1 MSFSCPTPHSPAI
14 LAADS
19 LTSSGT
25 TKSPLKPLKVTTN
38 GRFLHDFCDVEG
50 PRAGLTALAVHP
62 SPDGTGA
69 AIRPRHLQTGVPNGL
84 MTWHIHSEM
93 DESTPFGGLE
103 ARITPRLIDAL
114 YTEAMLLADEARAYF
129 DEAGRDERLT
139 LEPFARVGFACES
152 LKVTTRIM
160 HIVAWLLT
168 QRAVET
174 GEIKAADGRRPE
186 RRLGNAT
193 ESDPLVVE
201 QLPPAAQRLVM
212 ASSDL
217 YARIRRLDEGQ
228 LNDEPA
234 VSPARVL
241 MGRLE
246 RDLIWNR
253 GA

>member
-1 MSFSCPTPHSPAI
+1 MN
-14 LAADS
+14 D
-19 LTSSGT
+19 
-25 TKSPLKPLKVTTN
+25 
-38 GRFLHDFCDVEG
+38 
-50 PRAGLTALAVHP
+50 
-62 SPDGTGA
+62 SPD
-69 AIRPRHLQTGVPNGL
+69 N
-84 MTWHIHSEM
+84 
-93 DESTPFGGLE
+93 FGPQ
-103 ARITPRLIDAL
+103 ARITPRLIDSL

-129 DEAGRDERLT
+129 DEAGRDERQS

-186 RRLGNAT
+186 RRLGHASD
-193 ESDPLVVE
+193 SDPLVVG
-201 QLPPAAQRLVM
+201 QLPPAAQRLVT
-212 ASSDL
+212 SSADL
-217 YARIRRLDEGQ
+217 YSRIARIDEGQ
-228 LNDEPA
+228 LDAEPMQ
-234 VSPARVL
+234 SPARAL